1 MFRAFSPA
9 VFLSLFLSLG
19 LSNPLA
25 AITEGA
31 SPSTAALDS
40 LRAAADSLSHAAD
53 SLSHALDSLSARPA
67 PALSPPKPA
76 APPTPTPPK
85 KPWEMGL
92 GLGYTLNRG
101 NSSQTT
107 LVSSLNLAR
116 AGERTHFKT
125 EATSTNASIEGGK
138 KTQKAA
144 LRSKLELKHNAR
156 FFYFTTLDL
165 DHNRE
170 AGLDLRVAPGLGA
183 GIAVLTAKK
192 VTLNLNLGANPI
204 TEYFR
209 GQSSTTRGHYLAIQ
223 ELKVRFNSRSRLEQS
238 LTYQPRV
245 DKIESYLINFNLSLS
260 NELTQSFS
268 LKVNL
273 EGKYNSRPPVHVPAY
288 KRQDLMIYTALSYS
302 IW

>member
-19 LSNPLA
+19 LSSPLA
-25 AITEGA
+25 ASPEGTNL
-31 SPSTAALDS
+31 STAALDS
-40 LRAAADSLSHAAD
+40 LRTAADSLSLAAD
-53 SLSHALDSLSARPA
+53 SLARALDSLAARPA
-67 PALSPPKPA
+67 PAPPKPA
-76 APPTPTPPK
+76 APPAPAPKK

-288 KRQDLMIYTALSYS
+288 KRQDFMIYTALSYS